1 VTDADFAISIRRVGE
16 RGEQER
22 AAIIEAS
29 LSLFAARGY
38 AHTTIDVVADTA
50 EMSRGTVFNYFCNKE
65 GIILAWA
72 CDGHAALAASVDEM
86 IAAGLPPEQILA
98 ALWREVRTSHR
109 AHPEAAAV
117 LVREVFSPEPE
128 RARAARAAWPL
139 HETAAPARVGCCFR
153 ARER

>member
-1 VTDADFAISIRRVGE
+1 VHAETFTKHARRARKRAKV
-16 RGEQER
+16 R
-22 AAIIEAS
+22 AAIIEAA

-50 EMSRGTVFNYFCNKE
+50 AVSRGTVFNYFCNKE

-72 CDGHAALAASVDEM
+72 CDGHAALTASVDET
-86 IAAGLPPEQILA
+86 IAAG
-98 ALWREVRTSHR
+98 LWREVRTSHR

-128 RARAARAAWPL
+128 R
-139 HETAAPARVGCCFR
+139 TA
-153 ARER
+153 